1 MSGWAATATTV
12 NKSTSATSYRRLDI
26 QGLRAIA
33 VLMVV
38 AFHAGLPVPGG
49 FVGVDVFFVISGFVI
64 TAMLHREW
72 MNTGRI
78 RFRQFYLKRFKRLT
92 PALAVM
98 VAVTVVISSVVLY
111 PFSDQENVV
120 KTAFGAMLL
129 TANFVI
135 AHTTGGYF
143 DAAAETNPLLNTW
156 SLSVEEQFYLIFPA
170 VLVLG
175 WVLAKRTSRLRSAPL
190 LLISGIAAF
199 SFGLALAQ
207 TLGMTFF
214 GSEILLGFYSTF
226 TRAWEFAVGA
236 LLAIALSKVKISLAP
251 RLMSVVGATGVGMLV
266 ASLWLITESTSFPG
280 PWTLLPVTGTLL
292 LILAGTRDN
301 PISRALST
309 QPMVKI
315 GDWSYSIYLWHWPF
329 IVFAIYLWPFSS
341 YAAILAAIVS
351 LAPAL
356 ASYYWVEQPIRQRVT
371 RTRIQVTKL
380 IAVVMTPPLLLAG
393 LVGVAAKYYW
403 QPQYLSLAKPAL
415 YTGDLLPADEWL
427 YLRGSYAPCDD
438 IATLYQGPLSAQE
451 IDAGCG
457 QSKPGA
463 PVDVAVI
470 GDSHA
475 VHLFFGLAE
484 ALPRKNIAY
493 FALAAKP
500 PLDDGAEMTRIIDY
514 VAQDPNIKTVIVS
527 AYWSSYGVDVDKLAQ
542 TLRTFAQT
550 GKQVFLTDDVP
561 DYPFAPDQCKYGI
574 SPLFPTARCSQD
586 LENFEARYNTYAP
599 RLDQAVSQV
608 PGVRLLETAKYFC
621 DERKCDMTR
630 DGILLYADDDHLNH
644 QGSTYL
650 FEQILEENPQ
660 FTQSP

>member
-92 PALAVM
+92 PALALM

-175 WVLAKRTSRLRSAPL
+175 WVLAKRTSRLRSAPF

-500 PLDDGAEMTRIIDY
+500 PLDDAAEMTRIIDY

-599 RLDQAVSQV
+599 RLEQAVSQV
-608 PGVRLLETAKYFC
+608 PGVQLLETAKYFC

-650 FEQILEENPQ
+650 FERILEEHPQ

>member
-1 MSGWAATATTV
+1 MSGWAATAMPV
-12 NKSTSATSYRRLDI
+12 SESTSATSRRRLDI

-33 VLMVV
+33 VVMVV

-72 MNTGRI
+72 VNTGRI
-78 RFRQFYLKRFKRLT
+78 RFRQFYLKRFRRLT
-92 PALAVM
+92 PALALM

-111 PFSDQENVV
+111 PFADQENVV

-129 TANFVI
+129 VANFVI

-143 DAAAETNPLLNTW
+143 GAAAETNPLLNTW

-175 WVLAKRTSRLRSAPL
+175 WVLAKRTARFRSAPF
-190 LLISGIAAF
+190 LLISSIAAL

-207 TLGMTFF
+207 TLGLTFF
-214 GSEILLGFYSTF
+214 GSEIVLGFYSTF

-236 LLAIALSKVKISLAP
+236 LLALTLTKVTISLSS
-251 RLMSVVGATGVGMLV
+251 RLMSVVSAAGIAMLA

-280 PWTLLPVTGTLL
+280 PWTVLPATGTLL
-292 LILAGTRDN
+292 LLFAGTCDN
-301 PISRALST
+301 PVSRVLST
-309 QPMVKI
+309 QPMVRI

-329 IVFAIYLWPFSS
+329 IVFTIYLWPFSS
-341 YAAILAAIVS
+341 YAAALAAVVS

-371 RTRIQVTKL
+371 RNRIQVTKL
-380 IAVVMTPPLLLAG
+380 IAAVMTPPLLLAG
-393 LVGVAAKYYW
+393 LVGVTAKYYW
-403 QPQYLSLAKPAL
+403 QPQYLSLTKPAL
-415 YTGDLLPADEWL
+415 YAGDLLPAEEWS
-427 YLRGSYAPCDD
+427 YLRGSYSPCDD

-463 PVDVAVI
+463 PVDIAIV

-484 ALPRKNIAY
+484 TLPQKNIAY

-500 PLDDGAEMTRIIDY
+500 PLDDGAEMARIIDY
-514 VAQDPNIKTVIVS
+514 VAQDPSIKTVIVS

-550 GKQVFLTDDVP
+550 GKQVFVTDGVP
-561 DYPFAPDQCKYGI
+561 DYPFTPDQCKYGI

-586 LENFEARYNTYAP
+586 LENFDATYNTYAP
-599 RLDQAVSQV
+599 RLEQAVSQV

-621 DERKCDMTR
+621 DEDKCDMTR
-630 DGILLYADDDHLNH
+630 DSILLYADDDHLNH
-644 QGSTYL
+644 QGSVYL
-650 FEQILEENPQ
+650 FERILEENPG
-660 FTQSP
+660 FTESP